1 MFSSVAR
8 FLWGDLTAEEYKR
21 VGLLSFAF
29 LLIIGSYWLL
39 RTIKD
44 AFFDD
49 LVGMSYQPK
58 AKMISLL
65 VIIPLVLGYSKLVDM
80 VEKQTLFYI
89 ICFTYAAA
97 FLGIGFFYQFPGY
110 ALNAFPFNAVPGSFL
125 GWFSYITIES
135 FGSMAVAL
143 FWSFVNSTLNTAQ
156 SKRGSALIIS
166 GGQIGAISG
175 PLVTQN
181 FAVILGFPLLF
192 AIGATAIILV
202 PFAITY
208 FSTHFPAAV
217 DVQESKKPKTGL
229 FEGLRL
235 LLVRPYLLGVFA
247 IATIY
252 EVVGTIMDFQ
262 LKMLARQ
269 SYSKEALASFMG
281 SFGVWSNCMALV
293 FALFGTSFLV
303 RRFGVRFCLV
313 AFPSTIGVVLLYVY
327 NVSTL
332 YTVFAAMI
340 AIKALSYALNNPVK
354 ELMYIPTSK
363 DVKFKAK
370 GWIDMFGSRSAK
382 AGGSAINDLFSGDVA
397 SLLLYST
404 AISLGIVG
412 VWIAIAFY
420 VGTSYNKLIKS
431 NKIIE

>member
-1 MFSSVAR
+1 MLSQVAR

-21 VGLLSFAF
+21 LGLLSFAF

-89 ICFTYAAA
+89 ICSVYVTA
-97 FLGIGFFYQFPGY
+97 FLGIAYFYANPVAGLDVY
-110 ALNAFPFNAVPGSFL
+110 PFNAVPGRFL
-125 GWFSYITIES
+125 GWFSYIAIES

-156 SKRGSALIIS
+156 AKRGNALIIS
-166 GGQIGAISG
+166 GGQIGAIAG
-175 PLVTQN
+175 PLVTKY
-181 FAVILGFPLLF
+181 FALALGFPLLIACSAA
-192 AIGATAIILV
+192 AIALV

-208 FSTHFPAAV
+208 FSSHFPQAV

-229 FEGLRL
+229 FEGLKL
-235 LLVRPYLLGVFA
+235 LLTRPYLLGVFA

-269 SYSKEALASFMG
+269 SYAKEELASFMG
-281 SFGVWSNCMALV
+281 DFGVWSNCMALV
-293 FALFGTSFLV
+293 LALFGTSFLV

-313 AFPSTIGVVLLYVY
+313 AFPGTVATVLCYVY
-327 NVSTL
+327 LNSTL
-332 YTVFAAMI
+332 YTVFAAMLT
-340 AIKALSYALNNPVK
+340 IKALSYALNNPVK

-363 DVKFKAK
+363 DAKFKAK

-382 AGGSAINDLFSGDVA
+382 AGGSAINDLFSGNL
-397 SLLLYST
+397 SQLMLYST
-404 AISLGIVG
+404 TISLGIVG
-412 VWIAIAFY
+412 VWIAIAFF
-420 VGTSYNKLIKS
+420 VGTSYNKLIKE
-431 NKIIE
+431 NRIIE